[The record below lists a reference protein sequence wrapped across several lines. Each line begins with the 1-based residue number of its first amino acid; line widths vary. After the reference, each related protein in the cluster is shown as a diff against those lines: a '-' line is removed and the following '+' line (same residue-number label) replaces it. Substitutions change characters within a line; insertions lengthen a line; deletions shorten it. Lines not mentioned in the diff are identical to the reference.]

1 MDFNKLLQRAQK
13 MQEDLEKRE
22 AELKQKEY
30 TNKVVNSIV
39 NIKMNSD
46 YQIEEI
52 KFDDNF
58 VKNFTTEDFEALRDA
73 VMLAVND
80 ISREITENKEN
91 MMSGLAGSINIPGL
105 R

>member
-13 MQEDLEKRE
+13 MQEDLEKSE

-58 VKNFTTEDFEALRDA
+58 VNSFTKEDFEALRDA
-73 VMLAVND
+73 IMLAVND

>member
-13 MQEDLEKRE
+13 IQEDMEKNE

-91 MMSGLAGSINIPGL
+91 MMSGLAGSISIPGL

>member
-13 MQEDLEKRE
+13 MQEDLEKSE

-58 VKNFTTEDFEALRDA
+58 VKNFTIEDFEALRDA
-73 VMLAVND
+73 IMLAVND
-80 ISREITENKEN
+80 ISQEITENKEN

>member
-13 MQEDLEKRE
+13 MQEDLEKSE

-39 NIKMNSD
+39 QIKMNSD
-46 YQIEEI
+46 YQIEKI

-58 VKNFTTEDFEALRDA
+58 VKNFTSDDFEALRDA
-73 VMLAVND
+73 ITLAVND

>member
-13 MQEDLEKRE
+13 MQEDLEKSE

-39 NIKMNSD
+39 QIKMNSD

-58 VKNFTTEDFEALRDA
+58 VKNFTSDDFEALRDA
-73 VMLAVND
+73 ITLAVND
-80 ISREITENKEN
+80 ISREITENKES

>member
-13 MQEDLEKRE
+13 MQEDLEKSE

-58 VKNFTTEDFEALRDA
+58 VNDFTKEDFEALRDA
-73 VMLAVND
+73 IMLAVND

>member
-1 MDFNKLLQRAQK
+1 MDFSKLLERAQK
-13 MQEDLEKRE
+13 MQEDLEKSE

-52 KFDDNF
+52 KFND
-58 VKNFTTEDFEALRDA
+58 DFEALRDA
-73 VMLAVND
+73 IILAVND
-80 ISREITENKEN
+80 ISREITDNKEN

>member
-13 MQEDLEKRE
+13 MQEDLEKSE

-39 NIKMNSD
+39 QIKMNSD

-58 VKNFTTEDFEALRDA
+58 VKNFTNDDFEALRDA
-73 VMLAVND
+73 ITLAVND
-80 ISREITENKEN
+80 ISREITENKEK